1 MAWNH
6 PTEKSVEKKKA
17 PSKGRGALAGLL
29 VVAVL
34 GVAAYFL
41 FYSEGNQPVKDVE
54 GKDRAKIKE
63 VKPAKAKVQPEEKR
77 PVKSKPKTVEE
88 VVASLDDKPK
98 PTIKVRQIS
107 PEEWDR
113 LTNRTFKTGTEQL
126 MSWVFSV
133 HPGDMPMPIPSI
145 SEEDRKNLA
154 AILISKNE
162 ITDKDDDKT
171 AFCKEQV
178 DFAKKEMAKYIG
190 DGGDPDDFLQYYF
203 QELKLAFDKRNDA
216 INQLQE
222 THEEDPELAEQLRE
236 AINKK
241 FEEEGIRTINKEA
254 IQ

>member
-6 PTEKSVEKKKA
+6 PTEKPVEPKKV
-17 PSKGRGALAGLL
+17 PSRARGAIAGVV

-34 GVAAYFL
+34 GLAAYFI
-41 FYSEGNQPVKDVE
+41 FCSDGGQSVDDGA
-54 GKDRAKIKE
+54 GKDRGRIKA
-63 VKPAKAKVQPEEKR
+63 VKPAKTKVQPEEKQKE
-77 PVKSKPKTVEE
+77 KSKPKTVEE
-88 VVASLDDKPK
+88 MVASLDDKPK
-98 PTIKVRQIS
+98 PPIKVRQIS

-113 LTNRTFKTGTEQL
+113 LTNRTFKTGAEQL

-133 HPGDMPMPIPSI
+133 HPGDMPMPIPALG
-145 SEEDRKNLA
+145 EEDRRNLA
-154 AILISKNE
+154 SILISKNE
-162 ITDKDDDKT
+162 ITEKDSEKT

>member
-6 PTEKSVEKKKA
+6 PIEKPVEPKKA
-17 PSKGRGALAGLL
+17 PSRARGALAGVV

-34 GVAAYFL
+34 GVAAYFI
-41 FYSEGNQPVKDVE
+41 FCSDGGRSVDD
-54 GKDRAKIKE
+54 GAGRDRGKIKE
-63 VKPAKAKVQPEEKR
+63 VKPAKVRSAESEVRSARKE
-77 PVKSKPKTVEE
+77 KPKTVEE
-88 VVASLDDKPK
+88 IVASLDDKPK
-98 PTIKVRQIS
+98 PTIKVRQLS

-133 HPGDMPMPIPSI
+133 QPGDMPIPIPSI
-145 SEEDRKNLA
+145 GEEDRKNLA
-154 AILISKNE
+154 AILISKNPISE
-162 ITDKDDDKT
+162 KDDERT

-216 INQLQE
+216 ISQLQE
-222 THEEDPELAEQLRE
+222 TNEDDPELAEQLRE
-236 AINKK
+236 EINKK
-241 FEEEGIRTINKEA
+241 FEEEGIKKIIKEE
-254 IQ
+254 I